1 MQNNRKK
8 RVSLNNLSSGRF
20 RKINIYFFHLLPYL
34 LVLCVLVVVS
44 EVYQVDL
51 LQLELIKLSLQ
62 GNYRIF
68 TLQRVT
74 KNNFIEVDNFDQT
87 AAKLFRY

>member
-1 MQNNRKK
+1 MSELGHTTLIF
-8 RVSLNNLSSGRF
+8 RVNASV
-20 RKINIYFFHLLPYL
+20 KYIYIFFFYLLPNL
-34 LVLCVLVVVS
+34 LVLCVLVVVP